1 MALRHAKVCAFP
13 VKPFQQYE
21 PNPTMQQSDH
31 NNLNQKNLGASDI
44 KVKTVCV
51 YCGSSAKAAEIYRK
65 TATRMGEVLTENNL
79 KLVYGGGKSGLMGLV
94 AEGVLSTGGEVF
106 GVIPHHIANRE
117 ISHTG
122 LTELHV
128 VDTMHE
134 RKQMM
139 VDLADAFVIL
149 PGGLG
154 TLDEF
159 FEIMTWRQLAL
170 HDKPII
176 VVNIEGYWSPLLVL
190 VDRLVDQGFARESDR
205 QMLQVV
211 DTVEEV
217 IDALATAP
225 RENVDPQSK
234 WI

>member
-1 MALRHAKVCAFP
+1 
-13 VKPFQQYE
+13 
-21 PNPTMQQSDH
+21 MQQSNHESSAPKKTD
-31 NNLNQKNLGASDI
+31 D
-44 KVKTVCV
+44 VKAVCV
-51 YCGSSAKAAEIYRK
+51 YCGSSAQVADIYRQA
-65 TATRMGEVLTENNL
+65 ATDMGALLAKNDM

-94 AEGVLSTGGEVF
+94 AEGVLSGGGKAI
-106 GVIPHHIANRE
+106 GVIPHHIADRE

-122 LTELHV
+122 LTELHKV
-128 VDTMHE
+128 ETMHE

-139 VDLADAFVIL
+139 VDFADAFVIL

-159 FEIMTWRQLAL
+159 FEIMTWRQLSL

-176 VVNIEGYWSPLLVL
+176 VVNIGGYWSPLLIL
-190 VDRLVDQGFARESDR
+190 IDRLIDNGFARESDR
-205 QMLQVV
+205 QSLVVV
-211 DTVEEV
+211 DTVADV

-225 RENVDPQSK
+225 RERIDPQSK

>member
-1 MALRHAKVCAFP
+1 
-13 VKPFQQYE
+13 
-21 PNPTMQQSDH
+21 MQQSSR
-31 NNLNQKNLGASDI
+31 NNDNQKNLGVTDLT
-44 KVKTVCV
+44 VKAVCV
-51 YCGSSAKAAEIYRK
+51 YCGSSANVSEIYRLA
-65 TATRMGEVLTENNL
+65 ATRLGVLLAENGL

-94 AEGVLSTGGEVF
+94 AEGVLKGGGEAY

-122 LTELHV
+122 LTELHL

-170 HDKPII
+170 HDKPIV
-176 VVNIEGYWSPLLVL
+176 VVNIEGYWSPLLTL
-190 VDRLVDQGFARESDR
+190 IDRLIDQGFARESDR

-211 DTVEEV
+211 DSVEDV
-217 IDALATAP
+217 PAALETAP
-225 RENVDPQSK
+225 RERIDPQTK

>member
-1 MALRHAKVCAFP
+1 
-13 VKPFQQYE
+13 
-21 PNPTMQQSDH
+21 MQQSGQSSDH
-31 NNLNQKNLGASDI
+31 QKTLGGADLDI
-44 KVKTVCV
+44 KTVCV
-51 YCGSSAKAAEIYRK
+51 YCGSSANVSELYRHA
-65 TATRMGEVLTENNL
+65 ATRLGRLLAENNL

-94 AEGVLSTGGEVF
+94 AEGVLAGGGDAS

-122 LTELHV
+122 LTELHM

-139 VDLADAFVIL
+139 VDMADAFVIL

-159 FEIMTWRQLAL
+159 FEIMTWRQLSL

-176 VVNIEGYWSPLLVL
+176 IVNIEGYWSPLLIL
-190 VDRLVDQGFARESDR
+190 IDRLIDQGFARESDR

-211 DTVEEV
+211 ESVDDVPA
-217 IDALATAP
+217 ALATAP
-225 RENVDPQSK
+225 RERVDPQTK

>member
-1 MALRHAKVCAFP
+1 
-13 VKPFQQYE
+13 
-21 PNPTMQQSDH
+21 MQQSSRD
-31 NNLNQKNLGASDI
+31 NDNQKSLGITDL
-44 KVKTVCV
+44 KVRTVCV
-51 YCGSSAKAAEIYRK
+51 YCGSSANVSEVYRHA
-65 TATRMGEVLTENNL
+65 ATRLGGLLAENQL

-94 AEGVLSTGGEVF
+94 AEGVMSNGGEAY

-122 LTELHV
+122 LTELHL

-170 HDKPII
+170 HDKPIVI
-176 VVNIEGYWSPLLVL
+176 VNVEGYWSPLLTL
-190 VDRLVDQGFARESDR
+190 IDRLIDQGFARENDR

-217 IDALATAP
+217 PAALATAP
-225 RENVDPQSK
+225 RERLDPQSK

>member
-1 MALRHAKVCAFP
+1 
-13 VKPFQQYE
+13 
-21 PNPTMQQSDH
+21 MQQSSQ
-31 NNLNQKNLGASDI
+31 NNVHRKSIGIADL

-51 YCGSSAKAAEIYRK
+51 YCGSSSNVPEIYCAA
-65 TATRMGEVLTENNL
+65 ATRLGKLIAESNL

-94 AEGVLSTGGEVF
+94 AEGVLAGGGEAL

-122 LTELHV
+122 LTELHL

-170 HDKPII
+170 HDKPIVI
-176 VVNIEGYWSPLLVL
+176 VNIEGYWSPLLVL
-190 VDRLVDQGFARESDR
+190 IDRLIDQGFARENDR

-211 DTVEEV
+211 DSVEDV
-217 IDALATAP
+217 PAALATAP
-225 RENVDPQSK
+225 RENVDPQTK

>member
-1 MALRHAKVCAFP
+1 
-13 VKPFQQYE
+13 
-21 PNPTMQQSDH
+21 MQQSGQSSDH
-31 NNLNQKNLGASDI
+31 QKTLGGADLDI
-44 KVKTVCV
+44 KTVCV
-51 YCGSSAKAAEIYRK
+51 YCGSSANVPELYRQA
-65 TATRMGEVLTENNL
+65 ATRLGRLMAEHKL

-94 AEGVLSTGGEVF
+94 AEGVLAGGGEAC

-122 LTELHV
+122 LTELHM

-139 VDLADAFVIL
+139 VDMADAFVIL

-159 FEIMTWRQLAL
+159 FEIMTWRQLSL

-176 VVNIEGYWSPLLVL
+176 IVNIEGYWSPLLIL
-190 VDRLVDQGFARESDR
+190 IDRLIDQSFARESDR

-211 DTVEEV
+211 ESVDDVPA
-217 IDALATAP
+217 ALATAP
-225 RENVDPQSK
+225 RERVDPQTK